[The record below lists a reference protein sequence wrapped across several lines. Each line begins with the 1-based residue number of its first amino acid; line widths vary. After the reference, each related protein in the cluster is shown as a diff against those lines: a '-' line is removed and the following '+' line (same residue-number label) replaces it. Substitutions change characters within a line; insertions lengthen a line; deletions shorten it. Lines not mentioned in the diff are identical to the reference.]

1 MKVKI
6 EVAVKVNWE
15 VKIRVKVM
23 ISDTYRVNTL
33 DQDKRVDQGQ
43 SLDWV
48 QGRGKYWGK
57 VRGQG
62 QSWCQDQDQND
73 EHSDD

>member
-1 MKVKI
+1 MF
-6 EVAVKVNWE
+6 
-15 VKIRVKVM
+15 
-23 ISDTYRVNTL
+23 SDNYRVNTL

-43 SLDWV
+43 SLDWG
-48 QGRGKYWGK
+48 QGRGND
-57 VRGQG
+57 